1 MDDTGALPMDLSE
14 QSNATG
20 RVMKRGRQGRM
31 RVKEKTVKEQEQ
43 QREKRRPIIIR
54 VVIGKT
60 LRGREKEE

>member
-1 MDDTGALPMDLSE
+1 
-14 QSNATG
+14 
-20 RVMKRGRQGRM
+20 M